1 MGSWKRQPEPASES
15 PNIAQEPTRE
25 MSRDAVLHD
34 DEFSDKDLE
43 DHLREAREHLGP
55 MNPER
60 GTSGEKHELPIVI
73 EGLPDIGPDGRFLL
87 WSMEGEDGEIHH
99 ELQTSS
105 SRGERRVDA
114 RDALNPHILSTLKE
128 FNPFH
133 SRAWMGEYVYSRR
146 NSIRP
151 KIPMQRRKDG
161 GIDYETFPFDLP
173 KSVKVH
179 GVEYAYHSV
188 IGRGGMA
195 GAFLYRSKEHVHEK
209 IVLKVAIM
217 SLLRPYQEVRAIEE
231 TTYHAVLNP
240 RFDADGKA
248 ISPLARAIHRSD
260 GRKPGAGSRRFVE
273 YIDSVYLRPKMSSDR
288 AVGTF
293 MEYLD
298 WGNLARTI
306 ADEQP
311 HKLRES
317 SEKDAYRKFLSKAV
331 QDGVDL
337 AEGLVELH
345 AAGIE
350 HRDLKPENAV
360 RGNDGGLRIID
371 PGIARGETVR
381 ALRAVEERVSARR
394 REDQERNVERDLH
407 AKITNDAKGLYL
419 LAVTRGEGFT
429 RLPEALGR
437 IMEKKTG
444 TYEKR
449 SSDWQKMLSFQQQEE
464 IWKWLQDW
472 QGYQYEPMGV
482 QERTELLQDLA
493 RRFRRLEEKHREHF
507 WTLSTDLPKHFTV
520 WRPSKWSME
529 DLAALESL
537 NASPGADAG
546 TVTADGDMF
555 GNLGERAELARSGD
569 ITQEGGRIGSPKYS
583 PPEISLPFD
592 AKEKHVLRRVPLHLS
607 GAETMDSGARFKQ
620 DIFSL
625 GATLLQLTGLATLPD
640 ANNVV
645 KEGEKIS
652 GEEMVRRIYEAHL
665 ADDRG
670 IEYHKAGLLSPE
682 QEARLREAE
691 ERSLD
696 MGENVE
702 DPWAPEK
709 RMVQVLLDEPGIPR
723 LLGLLWWATLYN
735 PADRPTA
742 NELLNGLY
750 QVQADEINE
759 EVQREV
765 EARER
770 ARQAAEGEAQEAER
784 AAG

>member
-1 MGSWKRQPEPASES
+1 
-15 PNIAQEPTRE
+15 

-555 GNLGERAELARSGD
+555 GNLGERAEL
-569 ITQEGGRIGSPKYS
+569 
-583 PPEISLPFD
+583 
-592 AKEKHVLRRVPLHLS
+592 

-640 ANNVV
+640 MNNVV
-645 KEGEKIS
+645 KEGEEKVSVKEI
-652 GEEMVRRIYEAHL
+652 VRRIYEAHL
-665 ADDRG
+665 APDRG
-670 IEYHKAGLLSPE
+670 IEYHKAGLLSLE

-691 ERSLD
+691 QGSLD
-696 MGENVE
+696 RGENLE

-709 RMVQVLLDEPGIPR
+709 QKVQALLDEPGIPR

-770 ARQAAEGEAQEAER
+770 ARQAAKGEAQEAER